1 MIFETSV
8 IVKYNTRG
16 TTQIAE
22 KLPLLESINPYA
34 FTQQSRRDSTE
45 LSSFFLSAQ
54 KLQVLN
60 FHLWLA
66 PTVTSL
72 QGKNL

>member
-22 KLPLLESINPYA
+22 KLPLLESINSYA
-34 FTQQSRRDSTE
+34 FTQQSRRDSTK
-45 LSSFFLSAQ
+45 LSLFFLSAQ
-54 KLQVLN
+54 KLQTET
-60 FHLWLA
+60 F
-66 PTVTSL
+66 
-72 QGKNL
+72 NL